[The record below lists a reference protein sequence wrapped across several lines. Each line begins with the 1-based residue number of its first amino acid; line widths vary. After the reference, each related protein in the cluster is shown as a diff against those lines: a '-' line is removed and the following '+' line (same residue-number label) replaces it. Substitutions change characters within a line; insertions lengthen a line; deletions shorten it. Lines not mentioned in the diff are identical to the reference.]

1 MNEQRPEGFA
11 GSQGTRQSA
20 RKLANLVPPIFWFR
34 GMSKPDIAVL
44 NAAEMMAAVGDL
56 AEVLEDCVAG
66 GASVNFMAPYSR
78 ASAAAYFRTIV
89 DEVARGVTVL
99 LAARTDGRIVGTVQ
113 INLAVPP
120 NQLHRAD
127 VKKLLV
133 HRRARGRGIGA
144 ALMQRV
150 EVEAKARGRTVL
162 VLDTAVGDAGER
174 LYARAGWTRV
184 GVIPDYALW
193 PDGRFCDA
201 AIFWKRV

>member
-1 MNEQRPEGFA
+1 
-11 GSQGTRQSA
+11 
-20 RKLANLVPPIFWFR
+20 
-34 GMSKPDIAVL
+34 MSNPDIVVL
-44 NAAEMMAAVGDL
+44 DAAAATAAVGEL

-66 GASVNFMAPYSR
+66 GASVSFMAPFSR
-78 ASAAAYFRTIV
+78 EAAAAYFCKIV
-89 DEVARGVTVL
+89 DEVARGATVL
-99 LAARTDGRIVGTVQ
+99 LAAHTDGRIVGTVQ
-113 INLAVPP
+113 INLAMPP

-201 AIFWKRV
+201 SIFWKRV

>member
-1 MNEQRPEGFA
+1 
-11 GSQGTRQSA
+11 
-20 RKLANLVPPIFWFR
+20 
-34 GMSKPDIAVL
+34 MSNPDIVVL
-44 NAAEMMAAVGDL
+44 DAAEAAAAVGDL

-66 GASVNFMAPYSR
+66 GASVSFMAPFSR
-78 ASAAAYFRTIV
+78 EAAAAYFRTIV
-89 DEVARGVTVL
+89 DEVARGATILV
-99 LAARTDGRIVGTVQ
+99 AARSDGRIVGTVQ

-120 NQLHRAD
+120 NQPHRAD
-127 VKKLLV
+127 VRKLLV

-144 ALMQRV
+144 ALMRRL
-150 EVEAKARGRTVL
+150 EAEAKARGRTLL

-174 LYARAGWTRV
+174 LYARAGWTRI

>member
-1 MNEQRPEGFA
+1 
-11 GSQGTRQSA
+11 
-20 RKLANLVPPIFWFR
+20 
-34 GMSKPDIAVL
+34 MSKPDIAVL
-44 NAAEMMAAVGDL
+44 NAAEAEAAVGDL

-78 ASAAAYFRTIV
+78 TSAAAYFRTIV

-133 HRRARGRGIGA
+133 HRRSRGRGIGA